1 MKSKKENVNQITLLG
16 VVSRPVEFS
25 HETKWEKFY
34 KFYLSVKRKS
44 GYEDVITC
52 IVPEVYS
59 GDICIGKEIRVVGNI
74 RTRNEPNADNPSRNR
89 LVVEVFVNMVEAEE
103 VNINYSYNN
112 FVSLRGY
119 VCTENKCRETPSGR
133 RICDVVLA
141 VHRFNSGKT
150 DYIPCIAWGRD
161 AERIALCEKGM
172 MIYCNGRLQSR
183 TYVKHFDDGS
193 EVEKVAYELSISGF
207 EEVGFNE
214 D

>member
-74 RTRNEPNADNPSRNR
+74 RTRNEPNADNPSKNR
-89 LVVEVFVNMVEAEE
+89 LDVEVFVNMVEAAE
-103 VNINYSYNN
+103 VNTHYSYNN
-112 FVSLRGY
+112 
-119 VCTENKCRETPSGR
+119 
-133 RICDVVLA
+133 
-141 VHRFNSGKT
+141 
-150 DYIPCIAWGRD
+150 
-161 AERIALCEKGM
+161 
-172 MIYCNGRLQSR
+172 
-183 TYVKHFDDGS
+183 
-193 EVEKVAYELSISGF
+193 YE
-207 EEVGFNE
+207 
-214 D
+214 